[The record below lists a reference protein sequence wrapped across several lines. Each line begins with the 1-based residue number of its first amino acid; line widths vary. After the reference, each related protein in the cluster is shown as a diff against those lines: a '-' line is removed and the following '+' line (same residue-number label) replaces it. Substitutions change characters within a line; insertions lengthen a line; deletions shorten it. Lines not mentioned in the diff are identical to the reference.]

1 MSELESDAARRYA
14 SKVDCEGGPAG
25 GVPTAG
31 EIRADGMADGRLDAW
46 GLTSWALAKT
56 SVSSSLSSSEH
67 SDGVEPSL
75 LPLLPSLLPSS
86 LSWLGLGLG
95 LGSGLGLGIGPG
107 LGLG

>member
-14 SKVDCEGGPAG
+14 SKVDCEGGAAG

-56 SVSSSLSSSEH
+56 SVKPVP
-67 SDGVEPSL
+67 DGAHATGEGWTSTVATNGPAPTLHCTL
-75 LPLLPSLLPSS
+75 LLRYPAR
-86 LSWLGLGLG
+86 
-95 LGSGLGLGIGPG
+95 
-107 LGLG
+107 

>member
-1 MSELESDAARRYA
+1 MSELDSDAGRRYV

-75 LPLLPSLLPSS
+75 LPSLLPST

-95 LGSGLGLGIGPG
+95 LGSGSGLGIGPG

>member
-14 SKVDCEGGPAG
+14 SKVDCEGGAAG

-75 LPLLPSLLPSS
+75 LPSLLPCLLRCVPAS
-86 LSWLGLGLG
+86 LPAWHSFPTCFFN
-95 LGSGLGLGIGPG
+95 I
-107 LGLG
+107 